1 MPKRLRKPVYFNHK
15 LVTDR
20 HTFKHNFRLPT
31 SARHACMIMSFTLRC
46 SAMITIG
53 MLIQL
58 SHAGGLVP
66 TGSPRPPWVLIE
78 EKLSKQ
84 QGDEK

>member
-1 MPKRLRKPVYFNHK
+1 
-15 LVTDR
+15 
-20 HTFKHNFRLPT
+20 
-31 SARHACMIMSFTLRC
+31 
-46 SAMITIG
+46 MITIG